1 VCKSGADAPVLQTVS
16 RAAAALLGT
25 ATTDLSPDAHFTDL
39 GGDSL
44 SALTFGNLLRE
55 IFDIDV
61 PVGVIVNPA
70 NDLQAIADCI
80 EVERQGTKRPSFASV
95 HGRDATEV
103 HSSDLTLDKF
113 IDAPTLAAAPTL
125 PRPSAEVRT
134 VLLTGATGF
143 LGRYLVKASSPLS
156 LRTSGAS
163 GTHWAYPRQRFRS
176 TTIRIGTAS
185 NF

>member
-1 VCKSGADAPVLQTVS
+1 MIM
-16 RAAAALLGT
+16 ALLKGKTT
-25 ATTDLSPDAHFTDL
+25 AKRFVEEGAYVFINGRSQAELDAAVKEIGENVTGVQKRRRCAGAANGEPGRGRPAGH
-39 GGDSL
+39 GDHRPVAGC
-44 SALTFGNLLRE
+44 ALHRLRRRLVVRVDIRHLLRE

-113 IDAPTLAAAPTL
+113 IDAG
-125 PRPSAEVRT
+125 RT
-134 VLLTGATGF
+134 GHTPG
-143 LGRYLVKASSPLS
+143 
-156 LRTSGAS
+156 SGS
-163 GTHWAYPRQRFRS
+163 DRRQF
-176 TTIRIGTAS
+176 A
-185 NF
+185 